1 MKNNKTVVVRFPAEQ
16 FNKYAAAIKEKG
28 LSVSGVIRLALYHYV
43 DTCIAT
49 SKTKGK

>member
-1 MKNNKTVVVRFPAEQ
+1 MKNTKTVVVRFPAEY
-16 FNKYAAAIKEKG
+16 FSRYETIIKNSG
-28 LSVSGVIRLALYHYV
+28 LTVSGVIRLALYYYV

>member
-1 MKNNKTVVVRFPAEQ
+1 MKKTKTVVVRFPAEY
-16 FNKYAAAIKEKG
+16 FSRYEAIIKSSG
-28 LSVSGVIRLALYHYV
+28 LTVSGVIRLALYYFV